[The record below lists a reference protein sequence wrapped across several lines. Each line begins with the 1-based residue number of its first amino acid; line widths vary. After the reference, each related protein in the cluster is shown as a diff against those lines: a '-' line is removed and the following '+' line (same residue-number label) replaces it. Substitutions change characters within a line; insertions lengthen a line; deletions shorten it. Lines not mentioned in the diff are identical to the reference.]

1 MGRFLAFSV
10 LLAFAGLT
18 VVSCQVQFPCNHFLR
33 NFPSLAPLFQH
44 CLCSHENSTDVIP
57 KVATPVSAPR
67 NECESGQKIPGVRYH
82 YGFSCNGPGCDVC
95 PVVNTTVFVCKTD
108 CVYVNGSEVIP
119 IENATYIQVSRNQ
132 CRSEY
137 AFPAKQ
143 YLVAVGGFECNE
155 TWCRQCEDKWI
166 PRYICKR
173 IFSITDNNERILM
186 SSDSR

>member
-1 MGRFLAFSV
+1 MATQKSPV
-10 LLAFAGLT
+10 H
-18 VVSCQVQFPCNHFLR
+18 SH
-33 NFPSLAPLFQH
+33 FPSSSFKKLRGLCTFQVLFIYSF
-44 CLCSHENSTDVIP
+44 CSFFITGQCRYENSTDVIP

-67 NECESGQKIPGVRYH
+67 NECESGLKIPGIRYH

-108 CVYVNGSEVIP
+108 CLYVNSSDVIL
-119 IENATYIQVSRNQ
+119 IENATYIRVPRNQ

-155 TWCRQCEDKWI
+155 TWCSQCEDKWI
-166 PRYICKR
+166 PRYICKNKVLKCFYYR
-173 IFSITDNNERILM
+173 
-186 SSDSR
+186 